1 MGWHIS
7 MAARVI
13 VATGVVCLCACSARE
28 PVETRRFEGPT
39 MGTTYHVTV
48 PGIRGAA
55 DARRVQACIDH
66 TLAEVDRRLSTYSR
80 DSEISVLNANGSTDW
95 VPVSPTLIAV
105 IAASQRVSIETDG
118 AFDIT
123 VAPLVRL
130 WGFGSAAA
138 TGPGGSAVE
147 PPSMEFVHDAMANV
161 GFSWLEF
168 RVDPEPAVRKGKVP
182 LELDV
187 DGIAPGYAV
196 DRASACLSRAKFA
209 DHLVEI
215 GGEVRAAGRRDDGQA
230 WRVAI
235 EAPVMT
241 PRQAYA
247 GVELSDLAVST
258 SGNYRDFHRLQDGR
272 MLSHTI
278 DPRTGEPI
286 RHALAS
292 VTVVHPRATLADA
305 YATALMVLG
314 PEEGLAMAE
323 SLGLPA
329 LFLERIG
336 QSEALRERATAA
348 FAELRRPIK

>member
-1 MGWHIS
+1 MGWNS
-7 MAARVI
+7 SNAARI
-13 VATGVVCLCACSARE
+13 AVAAGVVCLGACGPRE
-28 PVETRRFEGPT
+28 TVETRRFEGPT

-48 PGIRGAA
+48 PGIRDEAGAK
-55 DARRVQACIDH
+55 RVQDCIDR
-66 TLAEVDRRLSTYSR
+66 TLVAVDRHLSTYAK
-80 DSEISVLNANGSTDW
+80 DSEISALNANASTDW
-95 VPVSPTLIAV
+95 IPVSNALVAV
-105 IAASQRVSIETDG
+105 VAAAQRVSTETEG

-130 WGFGSAAA
+130 WGFGAGA
-138 TGPGGSAVE
+138 TGAGAAKPYE

-161 GFSWLEF
+161 GYSWLEL
-168 RVDPEPAVRKGKVP
+168 RLQPAPAVRRGKVP

-196 DRASACLSRAKFA
+196 DRASACLAHVGFA
-209 DHLVEI
+209 SHLVEI
-215 GGEVRAAGRRDDGQA
+215 GGEVRAAGRRDDGQP

-235 EAPVMT
+235 ESPVME

-247 GVELSDLAVST
+247 GVELSDLAIST
-258 SGNYRDFHRLQDGR
+258 SGNYRDFQRLPDGR
-272 MLSHTI
+272 LVSHTI

-305 YATALMVLG
+305 YATAFMVLG
-314 PEEGLAMAE
+314 PEEGLVLADR
-323 SLGLPA
+323 LGVPA

-336 QSEALRERATAA
+336 QSQALRERATAS
-348 FAELRRPIK
+348 FNELRRPIQ